1 MPLYIRDD
9 EVAALAAELQDATNS
24 PSKTDAV
31 RTALRNELDRV
42 RAEVP
47 MIERIRKI
55 QEQAHAM
62 GLPNP
67 DFDMKKF
74 TDEMWGDI

>member
-47 MIERIRKI
+47 LIDRIRKI
-55 QEQAHAM
+55 QKQVADM
-62 GLPNP
+62 GGLDPN
-67 DFDMKKF
+67 FDMKKF